1 MYTLKLGWRILDK
14 RSNIKIH
21 YFKKLCALKMTVSS
35 VVVEFDLL
43 IRSQMISALCA
54 LVFNKT
60 LPLLLMTVAFE
71 LVTLLQTH
79 CIYSNGIFNAGYA
92 LAKSWGLGQLVI
104 NFKLLK

>member
-1 MYTLKLGWRILDK
+1 
-14 RSNIKIH
+14 
-21 YFKKLCALKMTVSS
+21 MTVSS

-79 CIYSNGIFNAGYA
+79 CIFEWYFQCCIRAGEVVGVGSA
-92 LAKSWGLGQLVI
+92 
-104 NFKLLK
+104 